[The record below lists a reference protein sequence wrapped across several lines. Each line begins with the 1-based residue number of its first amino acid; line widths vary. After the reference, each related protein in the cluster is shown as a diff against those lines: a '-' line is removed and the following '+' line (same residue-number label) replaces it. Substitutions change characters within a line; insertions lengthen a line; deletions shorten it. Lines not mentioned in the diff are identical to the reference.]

1 MMAAVPGSSPTA
13 VALLWMLCYL
23 TGVHVK
29 ALLLLAELKDFFFFF
44 SSLLADC
51 LHKKIVAIW
60 LSLRPLSNSVEIR
73 Q

>member
-29 ALLLLAELKDFFFFF
+29 ALLLLAQLKDFFFFF
-44 SSLLADC
+44 LFSIS
-51 LHKKIVAIW
+51 
-60 LSLRPLSNSVEIR
+60 
-73 Q
+73 